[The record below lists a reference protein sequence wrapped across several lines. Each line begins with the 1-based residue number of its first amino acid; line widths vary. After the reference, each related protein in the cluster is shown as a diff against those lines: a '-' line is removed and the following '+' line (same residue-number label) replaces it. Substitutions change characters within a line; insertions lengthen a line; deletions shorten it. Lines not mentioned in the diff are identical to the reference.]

1 MSQWGLACLVVGN
14 EHSVCPWNFLLTIFY
29 NYCVFCTIFSPPEM
43 RELDQSHKE
52 ISAEIQEV
60 WADYYNF
67 PLLFSEIMQKDFKHR
82 VIPRLTVRNAKNT
95 AYLLCCCCCPVTFSS
110 LNEPHT
116 CVVQGLPLLLFVSSL
131 LVFCLQNS
139 LNLDEFHPVARF
151 LTKLWFGSYLL
162 CFQVLQLMFQRQKFA
177 WITILWSFDC
187 AKNLNNVDL
196 WPLYQDLFNWVW
208 IEFHL

>member
-1 MSQWGLACLVVGN
+1 
-14 EHSVCPWNFLLTIFY
+14 
-29 NYCVFCTIFSPPEM
+29 M

-95 AYLLCCCCCPVTFSS
+95 AHLLRCCCPVTFSS

-116 CVVQGLPLLLFVSSL
+116 CVVQGLPLLLFVSS
-131 LVFCLQNS
+131 
-139 LNLDEFHPVARF
+139 
-151 LTKLWFGSYLL
+151 
-162 CFQVLQLMFQRQKFA
+162 
-177 WITILWSFDC
+177 
-187 AKNLNNVDL
+187 
-196 WPLYQDLFNWVW
+196 
-208 IEFHL
+208 

>member
-1 MSQWGLACLVVGN
+1 
-14 EHSVCPWNFLLTIFY
+14 
-29 NYCVFCTIFSPPEM
+29 M

-95 AYLLCCCCCPVTFSS
+95 ANLLRCCCPVTFSS

-162 CFQVLQLMFQRQKFA
+162 CFQVLQPIFQRQKFD
-177 WITILWSFDC
+177 WIIPSCDPLIALKIWIILIFDHC
-187 AKNLNNVDL
+187 IKICLIGYGLNFICRL
-196 WPLYQDLFNWVW
+196 WMIN
-208 IEFHL
+208 HLSPFTSSSAHQFFLLIL